1 MKYLSKNTALVAAFL
16 LIAPLV
22 PSIALADAGSPASP
36 APVASPA
43 AAGDAG
49 SAPADD
55 AAAQAAAAKALI
67 KQSQNPVG
75 NLGVLPFQGNF
86 YYGAGQYQRTQTVV
100 NIQPVI
106 PIVLS
111 KQWNLI
117 SRTIVPIV
125 DAPSL
130 LPPSQCNSTIGC
142 PTLTG
147 FGDIQQQ
154 TYFTP
159 AKPAT
164 VTWGAGPIFQF
175 ATASPNLGP
184 IGSHQTAAG
193 VDAVGLIMPG
203 NFVMGALVTQLW
215 SIGGSSSTNPAV
227 NSMLVQPF
235 VNYNF
240 GKGWALSTAPNIT
253 ANFSATP
260 GQAWTVPLGLGL
272 TKTFRLATTPMQ
284 FGVQYYSNIVK
295 PNLAPSTQLKV
306 VLSFLFPVKR
316 HYTP

>member
-1 MKYLSKNTALVAAFL
+1 VT
-16 LIAPLV
+16 
-22 PSIALADAGSPASP
+22 LADDSTNAPASP
-36 APVASPA
+36 APTTNAAAPA
-43 AAGDAG
+43 ATDKKAT
-49 SAPADD
+49 SSED
-55 AAAQAAAAKALI
+55 AAVLAAREKALI

-75 NLGVLPFQGNF
+75 NLGVLPIQGNF
-86 YYGAGQYQRTQTVV
+86 YYGAGQYQRTQTVT

-106 PIVLS
+106 PIALS
-111 KQWNLI
+111 KQWNVI
-117 SRTIVPIV
+117 ARTVVPII

-193 VDAVGLIMPG
+193 ADAVGLIMPG

-227 NSMLVQPF
+227 NSMLIQPF
-235 VNYNF
+235 INYNF
-240 GKGWALSTAPNIT
+240 GKGWALSTSPNIS

-272 TKTFRLATTPMQ
+272 TKTFALATTPMQ

-316 HYTP
+316 SYTP

>member
-1 MKYLSKNTALVAAFL
+1 MSIFTKKAAAWAVGALVFAM
-16 LIAPLV
+16 PCG
-22 PSIALADAGSPASP
+22 ALADESATTQPASVAP
-36 APVASPA
+36 AGAPPPA
-43 AAGDAG
+43 A
-49 SAPADD
+49 D
-55 AAAQAAAAKALI
+55 AAAAEAAAKALI

-75 NLGVLPFQGNF
+75 NLGVLPIQANF
-86 YYGAGQYQRTQTVV
+86 YYGEGLYQRTQTVV

-106 PIVLS
+106 PIALN
-111 KQWNLI
+111 KQWNVI
-117 SRTIVPIV
+117 SRTIVPILNV
-125 DAPSL
+125 PSL

-184 IGSHQTAAG
+184 IGTHQTAAG
-193 VDAVGLIMPG
+193 VNAVGLIMPG
-203 NFVMGALVTQLW
+203 NFVIGSLVTQLW
-215 SIGGSSSTNPAV
+215 SIGGSSPTNPRV
-227 NSMLVQPF
+227 NTMLIQPF

-240 GKGWALSTAPNIT
+240 GKGWALSTSPNIT
-253 ANFSATP
+253 ANYSATP
-260 GQAWTVPLGLGL
+260 GQAWTVPLGLGI

-284 FGVQYYSNIVK
+284 MGVQYYSNIVK

-306 VLSFLFPVKR
+306 VISFLFPIKR
-316 HYTP
+316 GYSGP

>member
-1 MKYLSKNTALVAAFL
+1 MKRAAAWLVGAFVL
-16 LIAPLV
+16 VTPLG
-22 PSIALADAGSPASP
+22 SLADESPTTPASP
-36 APVASPA
+36 APASADAASP
-43 AAGDAG
+43 
-49 SAPADD
+49 D
-55 AAAQAAAAKALI
+55 AAAVAARQKELI

-75 NLGVLPFQGNF
+75 NLGVLPIQANF
-86 YYGAGQYQRTQTVV
+86 YYGQGLYQRTQTVT

-106 PIVLS
+106 PIALN
-111 KQWNLI
+111 KRWNVI
-117 SRTIVPIV
+117 SRTIVPII
-125 DAPSL
+125 DLPSS
-130 LPPSQCNSTIGC
+130 LPPSQCNSTLGC

-147 FGDIQQQ
+147 VGDIQQQ

-184 IGSHQTAAG
+184 VGSHQTAAG
-193 VDAVGLIMPG
+193 VNAVGLIMPG

-215 SIGGSSSTNPAV
+215 SIGGSSPTNPAV
-227 NSMLVQPF
+227 NSMLIQPF

-260 GQAWTVPLGLGL
+260 GQAWTVPLGFGL
-272 TKTFRLATTPMQ
+272 TKTFVLATTPMQ
-284 FGVQYYSNIVK
+284 FGIQYYSNIVK

-316 HYTP
+316 RYTGP

>member
-1 MKYLSKNTALVAAFL
+1 VSSDAPFFMKRTTAWAVGVLVL
-16 LIAPLV
+16 VTPLG
-22 PSIALADAGSPASP
+22 SLADESPTTPASP
-36 APVASPA
+36 AP
-43 AAGDAG
+43 G
-49 SAPADD
+49 SAAPASAD
-55 AAAQAAAAKALI
+55 AAAAAAREKELI
-67 KQSQNPVG
+67 KQSQDPVS
-75 NLGVLPFQGNF
+75 NLGVLPIQPNF
-86 YYGAGQYQRTQTVV
+86 YYGQGLYQRTQTVT

-106 PIVLS
+106 PIVLN
-111 KQWNLI
+111 KQWNVI
-117 SRTIVPIV
+117 SRTIVPIINL
-125 DAPSL
+125 PSSV
-130 LPPSQCNSTIGC
+130 PPSQCNSTIGC

-154 TYFTP
+154 TAFTP

-184 IGSHQTAAG
+184 VGSHQTAAG
-193 VDAVGLIMPG
+193 VNAVGLIMPG

-215 SIGGSSSTNPAV
+215 SIGGSSPTNPAV
-227 NSMLVQPF
+227 NSMLIQPF

-272 TKTFRLATTPMQ
+272 TKTFVLATTPMQ

-295 PNLAPSTQLKV
+295 PNLAPSTQLKFT
-306 VLSFLFPVKR
+306 LSFLFPVKR
-316 HYTP
+316 RYSGP

>member
-1 MKYLSKNTALVAAFL
+1 MSKSVSKAAALVVSL
-16 LIAPLV
+16 LVVIMPLG
-22 PSIALADAGSPASP
+22 ALADSGAPPPPASP
-36 APVASPA
+36 APAGADAAST
-43 AAGDAG
+43 
-49 SAPADD
+49 APD
-55 AAAQAAAAKALI
+55 AAAIAAREKALI

-75 NLGVLPFQGNF
+75 NLGTLPFQANF
-86 YYGAGQYQRTQTVV
+86 YYGQGLYQRTQTVV

-106 PIVLS
+106 PIALN
-111 KQWNLI
+111 KQWNVI
-117 SRTIVPIV
+117 SRTIIPIIDV
-125 DAPSL
+125 PSL

-164 VTWGAGPIFQF
+164 VTWGAGPLFQF

-184 IGSHQTAAG
+184 IGTHQTAAG
-193 VDAVGLIMPG
+193 VNAVGLIMPG

-215 SIGGSSSTNPAV
+215 SIGGSSPTNPRV
-227 NSMLVQPF
+227 NSMLIQPF

-240 GKGWALSTAPNIT
+240 GKGWALSTLPSIT
-253 ANFSATP
+253 ANFAAPP
-260 GQAWTVPLGLGL
+260 GQVWTVPLGFGL

-284 FGVQYYSNIVK
+284 LGTQYYSNVVR
-295 PNLAPSTQLKV
+295 PNGAPSTQLKV
-306 VLSFLFPVKR
+306 FVSFLFPLKR
-316 HYTP
+316 RYAGP

>member
-1 MKYLSKNTALVAAFL
+1 MTKQFIAGAILALALS
-16 LIAPLV
+16 APLV
-22 PSIALADAGSPASP
+22 ARADDQPSP
-36 APVASPA
+36 APSGAPSA
-43 AAGDAG
+43 A
-49 SAPADD
+49 D
-55 AAAQAAAAKALI
+55 AAAVEAAQKALI

-75 NLGVLPFQGNF
+75 NLGVLPFQANF
-86 YYGAGQYQRTQTVV
+86 YYGQGQYQRTQTVV

-106 PIVLS
+106 PIALTR
-111 KQWNLI
+111 QWNVI
-117 SRTIVPIV
+117 SRTIVPIINLPYPV
-125 DAPSL
+125 
-130 LPPSQCNSTIGC
+130 PPSQCNSTIGC
-142 PTLTG
+142 PTVTG

-184 IGSHQTAAG
+184 VGTHQTAAG
-193 VDAVGLIMPG
+193 ADVVGLIMPG
-203 NFVMGALVTQLW
+203 NFVMGTLVTQLW
-215 SIGGSSSTNPAV
+215 SIGGSSPTNPAV
-227 NSMLVQPF
+227 NSMLIQPF

-240 GKGWALSTAPNIT
+240 GRGWALSTAPNIA

-272 TKTFRLATTPMQ
+272 TKTFAFATTPMQ

-316 HYTP
+316 RYTGP

>member
-1 MKYLSKNTALVAAFL
+1 MISISTQRAAAWVVGALIL
-16 LIAPLV
+16 TLPLG
-22 PSIALADAGSPASP
+22 AMADASPTTPASP
-36 APVASPA
+36 APARDTP
-43 AAGDAG
+43 
-49 SAPADD
+49 APADS
-55 AAAQAAAAKALI
+55 AAAEAAAKALI

-75 NLGVLPFQGNF
+75 NLGVLPFQANF
-86 YYGAGQYQRTQTVV
+86 YYGQGLYQRTQTVV

-106 PIVLS
+106 PIALN
-111 KQWNLI
+111 KQWNVI
-117 SRTIVPIV
+117 SRTIVPII
-125 DAPSL
+125 DLPSAI
-130 LPPSQCNSTIGC
+130 PPSQCNSTIGC

-184 IGSHQTAAG
+184 VGSHQTAAG

-215 SIGGSSSTNPAV
+215 SIGGSSPTNPAV
-227 NSMLVQPF
+227 NSMLIQPF

-284 FGVQYYSNIVK
+284 LGVQYYSNIVK

-306 VLSFLFPVKR
+306 VMSFLFPVKR
-316 HYTP
+316 SYSGP

>member
-1 MKYLSKNTALVAAFL
+1 
-16 LIAPLV
+16 
-22 PSIALADAGSPASP
+22 
-36 APVASPA
+36 
-43 AAGDAG
+43 
-49 SAPADD
+49 
-55 AAAQAAAAKALI
+55 
-67 KQSQNPVG
+67 
-75 NLGVLPFQGNF
+75 
-86 YYGAGQYQRTQTVV
+86 
-100 NIQPVI
+100 
-106 PIVLS
+106 
-111 KQWNLI
+111 
-117 SRTIVPIV
+117 
-125 DAPSL
+125 
-130 LPPSQCNSTIGC
+130 
-142 PTLTG
+142 LTG

-184 IGSHQTAAG
+184 VGSHQTAAG

-215 SIGGSSSTNPAV
+215 SIGGSSPTNPAV
-227 NSMLVQPF
+227 NSMLIQPF

-284 FGVQYYSNIVK
+284 LGVQYYSNIVK

-306 VLSFLFPVKR
+306 VMSFLFPVKR
-316 HYTP
+316 SYSGP